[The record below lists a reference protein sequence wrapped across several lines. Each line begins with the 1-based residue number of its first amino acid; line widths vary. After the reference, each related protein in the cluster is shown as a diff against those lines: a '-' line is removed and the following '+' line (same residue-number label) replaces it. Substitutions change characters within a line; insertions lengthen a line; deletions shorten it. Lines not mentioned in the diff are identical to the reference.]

1 MRVKEVCAL
10 VLDYKMLIIRRIRK
24 CAENRVFEPNFS
36 PVQKKCVD
44 WCIDCCRF
52 SACRQAAV
60 ASWRPLVPLWFFA
73 SSCLMVSCSPR
84 LIRPKRMVESFALCR
99 QDSSGVRLLVNN
111 IYTSDFPWDRPLG
124 RAKKFLRRGVGLVAA
139 TFPRSSLNILESFNL
154 ICCRFRK
161 NMLSLQQILN
171 YPF

>member
-1 MRVKEVCAL
+1 MRDKEGCAL
-10 VLDYKMLIIRRIRK
+10 VLDYKMLIISRIRK

-44 WCIDCCRF
+44 WRIDCCRF

-73 SSCLMVSCSPR
+73 SSCLSVSCSPC
-84 LIRPKRMVESFALCR
+84 LIRPKRMVESFVLCS
-99 QDSSGVRLLVNN
+99 QDSLEVWLSMNN
-111 IYTSDFPWDRPLG
+111 VYTPDFPWDRSLG
-124 RAKKFLRRGVGLVAA
+124 RAKKILCSGVGLGAA

>member
-1 MRVKEVCAL
+1 MRDKEGC
-10 VLDYKMLIIRRIRK
+10 VLIYDYKTLIIRWIRK

-52 SACRQAAV
+52 SACRQVAV

-73 SSCLMVSCSPR
+73 SSCLSVSCSPR
-84 LIRPKRMVESFALCR
+84 LIRPKRMVESFALCS
-99 QDSSGVRLLVNN
+99 QDSLEVWLLVNN
-111 IYTSDFPWDRPLG
+111 VYTPDLPWGRPLG
-124 RAKKFLRRGVGLVAA
+124 RVKKILRRGVGLGAA

>member
-1 MRVKEVCAL
+1 
-10 VLDYKMLIIRRIRK
+10 MLIIRRIRK

-36 PVQKKCVD
+36 PIQKKCVD

-52 SACRQAAV
+52 SVCRQAAV
-60 ASWRPLVPLWFFA
+60 VSWRPLVPLWFFA
-73 SSCLMVSCSPR
+73 SSRLSVLCSPR
-84 LIRPKRMVESFALCR
+84 LIRPKRKVGSFALCS
-99 QDSSGVRLLVNN
+99 QDSPVVRLFVNN
-111 IYTSDFPWDRPLG
+111 IYTPDFPWDRSLG
-124 RAKKFLRRGVGLVAA
+124 RAKKFFRSGVGLGAA

>member
-1 MRVKEVCAL
+1 
-10 VLDYKMLIIRRIRK
+10 MLIIRRIRK
-24 CAENRVFEPNFS
+24 CAENRVFEPNLS
-36 PVQKKCVD
+36 PVQKECVD

-52 SACRQAAV
+52 SAFRQAVV
-60 ASWRPLVPLWFFA
+60 ASRRPLVPLWFFA
-73 SSCLMVSCSPR
+73 SSCLLASCSPC
-84 LIRPKRMVESFALCR
+84 LTRPKRMVGSFALCS
-99 QDSSGVRLLVNN
+99 QDSPEVRLLMNN
-111 IYTSDFPWDRPLG
+111 IYASDFQWDRPLG
-124 RAKKFLRRGVGLVAA
+124 RAKKILCRGVGLGAA

>member
-1 MRVKEVCAL
+1 MRDKESCAL

-24 CAENRVFEPNFS
+24 FTENRVFEPNFS

-44 WCIDCCRF
+44 WCVDCCRF
-52 SACRQAAV
+52 SAFRQAAV
-60 ASWRPLVPLWFFA
+60 AFWWPLVPLWFFA
-73 SSCLMVSCSPR
+73 SSCLLVSCSPR
-84 LIRPKRMVESFALCR
+84 LIRHKRMVESFALCSK
-99 QDSSGVRLLVNN
+99 DSPDVRLLVNN
-111 IYTSDFPWDRPLG
+111 IYTPDFPWDCPLG
-124 RAKKFLRRGVGLVAA
+124 RAKKILRRGVRLGAA

-161 NMLSLQQILN
+161 NILSLQQILN